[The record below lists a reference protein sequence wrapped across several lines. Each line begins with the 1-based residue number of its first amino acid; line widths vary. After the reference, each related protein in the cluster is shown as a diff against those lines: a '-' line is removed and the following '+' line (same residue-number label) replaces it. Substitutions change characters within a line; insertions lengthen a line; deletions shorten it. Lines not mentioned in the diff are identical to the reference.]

1 MNLIVEALALGTLLT
16 YVALILATGVY
27 ALRKLGYSFERLN
40 SVERFMSSHSRK
52 IVLGFAS
59 LATLGSLY
67 MSNFLGYDPCRL
79 CWFQRIFMYPLVL
92 LSGTSIFLDKSDL
105 RDYALPLVIVGVPI
119 AFIHGIVQRF
129 DQFSSAGCSVTS
141 ISCSTEYTFHY
152 GFITIPFMALAAFL
166 AIGLVLWKFED

>member
-16 YVALILATGVY
+16 YVALILATGFY
-27 ALRKLGYSFERLN
+27 ALRKLGYSFDR
-40 SVERFMSSHSRK
+40 VEQFKSFISDHSRK
-52 IVLGFAS
+52 IVFGFAS

-67 MSNFLGYDPCRL
+67 TSNFLGYEPCRL

-92 LSGTSIFLDKSDL
+92 LSGTSILLDKSDL
-105 RDYALPLVIVGVPI
+105 KEYALPLVILGIPI
-119 AFIHGIVQRF
+119 AFIHGMVQRF

-166 AIGLVLWKFED
+166 AIGLVLWKFEN